1 MGRATRWMMAVLA
14 VLAVLAVT
22 ASAPARAQST
32 PKKRVIKLDEI
43 SVEGRI
49 QKPQAFYI
57 LPRSNLN
64 YQGLDRQETFLPKIS
79 RTLEQDPF

>member
-1 MGRATRWMMAVLA
+1 MNPKVVSMRVAAVVVLVLA
-14 VLAVLAVT
+14 VMPAG
-22 ASAPARAQST
+22 ASAQA
-32 PKKRVIKLDEI
+32 KRKVIRLDEI

-64 YQGLDRQETFLPKIS
+64 YQGLEQNESFLPKITKS
-79 RTLEQDPF
+79 LEQDPF